1 MSVNRDECGGR
12 CLRLWERG
20 SLPEVPGNVG
30 RTRDPWFVGSGSCDF
45 RDVALASNGII
56 FWIGRYAFV
65 VDLWLDA

>member
-30 RTRDPWFVGSGSCDF
+30 RDSRSSVRGEWV
-45 RDVALASNGII
+45 L
-56 FWIGRYAFV
+56 
-65 VDLWLDA
+65 